1 MVLRSGMEADVRNKS
16 GGGSD
21 EKVKVRD
28 QGVLLVLRCCFASLT
43 QYPLSLGD

>member
-21 EKVKVRD
+21 EKVKV
-28 QGVLLVLRCCFASLT
+28 CFW
-43 QYPLSLGD
+43 Y